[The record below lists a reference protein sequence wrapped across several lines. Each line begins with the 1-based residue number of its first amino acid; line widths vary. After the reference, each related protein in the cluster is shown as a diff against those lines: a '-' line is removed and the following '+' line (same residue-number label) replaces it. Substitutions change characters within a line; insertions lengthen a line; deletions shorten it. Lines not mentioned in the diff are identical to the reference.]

1 MALEK
6 VADGKNDK
14 TEKNYQCYVHSNRTR
29 DGTLSCFV
37 SRLPFVTDNS

>member
-6 VADGKNDK
+6 AADGKNDK
-14 TEKNYQCYVHSNRTR
+14 TEKNYQCYVHRTW